1 MFDGALPEV
10 YGLLKH
16 ITHAS
21 SCGEDDVYAR
31 LITDVLEFEWKQER
45 EGFSA
50 TVLPIMS
57 CTIAGGE
64 IEKAIPVA
72 AGWRAL
78 YVAAKLMDDVED
90 GDRVNIADKSIPA
103 EIAINLGTGF
113 IGLANLAFLV
123 KRKTHHQLD
132 EKAKIEI
139 GVEFNRTMLHMASGQ
154 HRDISID
161 NPVNMEEYREIM
173 SAKSGS
179 FFQLATWAGARCAT
193 DDETILS
200 LFEMVGYNLGMMLQL
215 NDDLKDFQQ
224 KEPGNDIERGR
235 VTFPLLYAFSVASPY
250 EKKRLQELMIQ
261 ATHDTDAAN
270 NVRELVRMLGGE
282 MYVLAE
288 IMRYRRRTLRVL
300 DEMKLSKESR
310 REMEKWLSILSIK
323 RKYPHQPNN
332 NI

>member
-1 MFDGALPEV
+1 LFDGALPEV

-21 SCGEDDVYAR
+21 ACSEDDVYAR
-31 LITDVLEFEWKQER
+31 LITEVLEFEWKQER

-78 YVAAKLMDDVED
+78 YVAAKMMDNVED
-90 GDRVNIADKSIPA
+90 GDEVSLAGKSIPA

-113 IGLANLAFLV
+113 TGLANLAILAGD
-123 KRKTHHQLD
+123 KIYHLD
-132 EKAKIEI
+132 EKAKVEI
-139 GVEFNRTMLHMASGQ
+139 GIEFNRTMLHMASGQ

-161 NPVNMEEYREIM
+161 NPVNNMEDYREIM

-224 KEPGNDIERGR
+224 KEPGNDIEQGR
-235 VTFPLLYAFSVASPY
+235 VTFPLLYAFSVASPH
-250 EKKRLQELMIQ
+250 EKERLQEWMIK
-261 ATHDTDAAN
+261 APHDEEAAN

-323 RKYPHQPNN
+323 RKYPHQYNK
-332 NI
+332 